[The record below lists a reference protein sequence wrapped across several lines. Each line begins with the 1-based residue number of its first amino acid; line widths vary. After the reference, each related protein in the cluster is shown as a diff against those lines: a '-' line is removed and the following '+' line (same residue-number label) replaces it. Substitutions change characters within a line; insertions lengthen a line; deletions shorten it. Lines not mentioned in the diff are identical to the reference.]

1 MPVGSSKG
9 AISVPKGC
17 TTGLRCRLCP
27 FITDDQRNER
37 IKKFQGS
44 SHHGYLAR
52 ENILRFWYRLT
63 NMYNKYLSFIRD
75 RPLLETGCKI

>member
-17 TTGLRCRLCP
+17 TAGLRCRLCP
-27 FITDDQRNER
+27 FITDDQPDER

-44 SHHGYLAR
+44 SHHRYFAR
-52 ENILRFWYRLT
+52 ENIFKIWCRL
-63 NMYNKYLSFIRD
+63 NKHVQYLLI
-75 RPLLETGCKI
+75 